1 MPSSYDSRQEK
12 AGAGPSTPA
21 TRRGASAGS
30 AEVKHERAATMLKK
44 LRSDAEELLADTDRL
59 LERLSWR
66 RAGTVDR
73 RAA

>member
-1 MPSSYDSRQEK
+1 MSASTLAKRKK

-30 AEVKHERAATMLKK
+30 AEVKHQRAATMLKK

-59 LERLSWR
+59 LERLS
-66 RAGTVDR
+66 
-73 RAA
+73 